1 MDWLDWL
8 KVGGVVIILLAI
20 LGAYL
25 ERKEKRQQE
34 LEEAE
39 RIRQMKIEKEERRRQ
54 KELEEAERQRQKELE
69 EAERQRQEEMKEEK
83 YFADALKK
91 NICPQCGSKGTLQ
104 ELEDERVQGPY
115 IFKGMITKT
124 YRYTSDQRRMENWQ
138 RHFENAVGCTQ
149 CDYHKVYSQ
158 DYDYNVKEM
167 ADDGYNCPKC
177 NEKDSVYLKEV
188 KTADRYQA
196 NKEVEEQTAKGTKTR
211 YIKVTKLLEEETYA
225 CKHCDFTSVATLT
238 KEL

>member
-8 KVGGVVIILLAI
+8 KIGGVVLVLLAI

-25 ERKEKRQQE
+25 ERKEKRQKAM
-34 LEEAE
+34 EE
-39 RIRQMKIEKEERRRQ
+39 EERRRQ
-54 KELEEAERQRQKELE
+54 REIEREEERRK
-69 EAERQRQEEMKEEK
+69 EEMKEEK
-83 YFADALKK
+83 YFGDALKK

-104 ELEDERVQGPY
+104 ELENERVRGPY
-115 IFKGMITKT
+115 IFKGMLTET
-124 YRYTSDQRRMENWQ
+124 YRRTSDQRRMENWQ
-138 RHFENAVGCTQ
+138 RHFEDALGCTQ

-158 DYDYNVKEM
+158 DYNYNVKEI
-167 ADDGYNCPKC
+167 ADDGYCCPKC
-177 NEKDSVYLKEV
+177 NEKNSVYLKEV

-211 YIKVTKLLEEETYA
+211 YIKVTKFLEEETYA